1 MLILWVIQVV
11 VVVVVVV
18 AVVVVVVVVVVIDVL
33 VVVVLVDAL
42 APILDTPGCGG
53 TRSSTSSGTMR
64 SRPPKPVHVAFP
76 FMSFGEDVSLMFN
89 CIFFAVNPPKPFS
102 CGLLLL
108 LCWSVCGRRR
118 FSSCIRFSIEIHVCL
133 LCFLPAKPVRLAKLL
148 ICDNTPPRPP
158 IVPPAPCCSSPTTPP
173 PGLRHCSLTT
183 PPPPIFPSAVLLLLL
198 LLLFPNNM

>member
-1 MLILWVIQVV
+1 MLILWVIQ
-11 VVVVVVV
+11 VVVVVV

-76 FMSFGEDVSLMFN
+76 FMSVGEDVSLMFN

-118 FSSCIRFSIEIHVCL
+118 FFFMYSFFNRDSRMFTLFSSRKASTSGKVVDL
-133 LCFLPAKPVRLAKLL
+133 
-148 ICDNTPPRPP
+148 
-158 IVPPAPCCSSPTTPP
+158 
-173 PGLRHCSLTT
+173 
-183 PPPPIFPSAVLLLLL
+183 
-198 LLLFPNNM
+198 